1 MSRFRRVVVLHK
13 HFRDIWREDK
23 LVEFRSCN
31 VALRFVPGLLVL
43 FCLGARWRRRGME
56 TMLLAEVLEIVDL
69 PCREAC
75 LRFPKEAG
83 ACKLSHMAR
92 CWTGGKVRCIVLSRA
107 RPATE
112 YVNLSAGCLGF
123 VGQFESTTGT
133 PRFCHRD
140 DLHKAMAVT
149 LNSRL
154 TVSIILKRSWPLTVN
169 SNPRRPVEGIEGG
182 GVGTAVEVDGGGDG
196 SLHFQMLWDAKNEP
210 DPIVG
215 KAPYAT
221 AKGEFKGYQMTFRP
235 VKVPENGSCAYVAMI
250 LSIYFLLKNKNTA
263 VLLDRLDVVECT
275 RVNIVAAYGK
285 KIVES
290 DKALSE
296 QDREKLANATKFR
309 EMIATHFCDN
319 KSKFYEYFKDKNPG
333 DYGGTSCTVPV
344 AQSWSAV
351 SKRWSD
357 FIKSSYWD
365 NVLAKILEDLFP
377 SLSIV
382 LLVSEKPLLG
392 GMGHLWF
399 YDEEYHQVLT
409 SKVEKM
415 RIVLHFISPAVRR
428 PYSCHNLRPRSI
440 GTSDFN
446 HYEPVQLEVD
456 PRFHFPAM
464 DQASRTKPT
473 GQ

>member
-1 MSRFRRVVVLHK
+1 
-13 HFRDIWREDK
+13 
-23 LVEFRSCN
+23 
-31 VALRFVPGLLVL
+31 
-43 FCLGARWRRRGME
+43 ME

-149 LNSRL
+149 LNSGL

-182 GVGTAVEVDGGGDG
+182 GVGTAVEDDGGGDYGGGDG
-196 SLHFQMLWDAKNEP
+196 SSQFEMRWIADNEP
-210 DPIVG
+210 SPIVG
-215 KAPYAT
+215 NSHYAT
-221 AKGEFKGYQMTFRP
+221 AEGEMKGHQITARP
-235 VKVPENGSCAYVAMI
+235 VKVEKNGSCAYIAMCV
-250 LSIYFLLKNKNTA
+250 SIFFLLENKKMDT
-263 VLLDRLDVVECT
+263 LEDHLGLVEFT
-275 RVNIVAAYGK
+275 NVNIVAGYGK

-296 QDREKLANATKFR
+296 QDRAKLANATEFR
-309 EMIATHFCDN
+309 EMIKMHFHAYGSN
-319 KSKFYEYFKDKNPG
+319 FYQHFKDKNPG
-333 DYGGTSCTVPV
+333 DYGGTSCGVTFV
-344 AQSWSAV
+344 QSWPAV
-351 SKRWSD
+351 RKRWTD
-357 FIKSSYWD
+357 FIMSSSWD
-365 NVLAKILEDLFP
+365 NVLAIILEDLFP

-382 LLVSEKPLLG
+382 RLVSKSPLLRA
-392 GMGHLWF
+392 GMGQLWF
-399 YDEEYHQVLT
+399 YDGESNQELT
-409 SKVEKM
+409 SKDEKM
-415 RIVLHFISPAVRR
+415 RIVLHVINPIGRR
-428 PYSCHNLRPRSI
+428 HRNCHNLRTRTTE
-440 GTSDFN
+440 TSDFN
-446 HYEPVQLEVD
+446 HYEPIQLDVD
-456 PRFHFPAM
+456 PKFHFPAM
-464 DQASRTKPT
+464 DQATLTKLT

>member
-1 MSRFRRVVVLHK
+1 
-13 HFRDIWREDK
+13 
-23 LVEFRSCN
+23 
-31 VALRFVPGLLVL
+31 
-43 FCLGARWRRRGME
+43 ME

-149 LNSRL
+149 LNSGL

-169 SNPRRPVEGIEGG
+169 SNPRRHVKGIEGG

-196 SLHFQMLWDAKNEP
+196 SLHFQMRWDAKNEP

-235 VKVPENGSCAYVAMI
+235 VKVPENGSCAWNAI
-250 LSIYFLLKNKNTA
+250 CLSIYFLLKDKNPDTL
-263 VLLDRLDVVECT
+263 VDYLGLVEFT
-275 RVNIVAAYGK
+275 NVNRIAGFGK
-285 KIVES
+285 KIVEF

-296 QDREKLANATKFR
+296 QDRKKLEYATEFR
-309 EMIATHFCDN
+309 EMIATHFGEH
-319 KSKFYEYFKDKNPG
+319 KIKFYEHFKDKNPG
-333 DYGGTSCTVPV
+333 DYGGTSCGVP
-344 AQSWSAV
+344 AGPTWPAV
-351 SKRWSD
+351 SKRWYD
-357 FIKSSYWD
+357 FIMSSYWD
-365 NVLAKILEDLFP
+365 NVLAIILEDLFP
-377 SLSIV
+377 FLSIV
-382 LLVSEKPLLG
+382 LMFSESPLLRSVG
-392 GMGHLWF
+392 QLWF
-399 YDEEYHQVLT
+399 YDGEHSQELT
-409 SKVEKM
+409 AKDEKM
-415 RIVLHFISPAVRR
+415 RVVLHVINPTVRR
-428 PYSCHNLRPRSI
+428 LHGSRKLRTRNTE
-440 GTSDFN
+440 TSDFN
-446 HYEPVQLEVD
+446 HYEPVQLDVD
-456 PRFHFPAM
+456 PQFHFPQM
-464 DQASRTKPT
+464 KQASLTKLT